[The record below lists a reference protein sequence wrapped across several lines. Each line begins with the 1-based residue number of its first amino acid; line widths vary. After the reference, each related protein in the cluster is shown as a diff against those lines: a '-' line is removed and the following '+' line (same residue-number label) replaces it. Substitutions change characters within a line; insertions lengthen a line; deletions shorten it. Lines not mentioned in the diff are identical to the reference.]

1 MEIIYWSDYACPFC
15 YIGRNHLEA
24 AIQKIKAEENI
35 SFTIIMKAFELDPAA
50 PTVCETTTVDRFAQ
64 KYGLTREV
72 AEDKINGINL
82 MGQAIGLDFKYD
94 KAQSTNT
101 FDAHRLTKWAQSKSY
116 EMADALAE
124 RLYAAYF
131 TESKPLADHEV
142 LVAAAKAVGL
152 PETEARAVL
161 TSEEY
166 TSEVREEEALAAR
179 YGIQAVPFFVVND
192 QVALPG
198 ALPVEEFE
206 KVLCEMLAKEKEHRA
221 KESKGE
227 TH

>member
-24 AIQKIKAEENI
+24 AIQKIKAEKDINI
-35 SFTIIMKAFELDPAA
+35 TVIMKAFELDPTA
-50 PTVCETTTVDRFAQ
+50 PTVCNTTTVERFAQ
-64 KYGLTREV
+64 KYGLSREV

-101 FDAHRLTKWAQSKSY
+101 FDAHRLTKWAQTKSY
-116 EMADALAE
+116 ELSDTLTE

-131 TESKPLADHEV
+131 TESKPLADHSV
-142 LVAAAKAVGL
+142 LLDIVKQVGL
-152 PETEARAVL
+152 SESEARTVL
-161 TSEEY
+161 ASDAY
-166 TSEVREEEALAAR
+166 SNEVREEEALAAR
-179 YGIQAVPFFVVND
+179 YGIRAVPFFVVND

-206 KVLCEMLAKEKEHRA
+206 KVLREMLEKEI
-221 KESKGE
+221 
-227 TH
+227 TQ

>member
-24 AIQKIKAEENI
+24 AIQKIKAEQSI
-35 SFTIIMKAFELDPAA
+35 DIAVIMKSFELDPEA
-50 PTVCETTTVDRFAQ
+50 PTVCEMTTIDRFAQ

-72 AEDKINGINL
+72 AEDKVNGINL

-116 EMADALAE
+116 EIADALAE

-152 PETEARAVL
+152 PEREARAVL
-161 TSEEY
+161 ESEAY
-166 TSEVREEEALAAR
+166 ASEVREEEAVAVR
-179 YGIQAVPFFVVND
+179 YGIQAVPFLVVND

-206 KVLCEMLAKEKEHRA
+206 KVLREMLAKEQ
-221 KESKGE
+221 ESKE
-227 TH
+227 KAH